1 MASALCGYVALGGV
15 AMIVTIDWIDRLI
28 MERECEEIVRYR
40 VKMKR
45 MKRIFEAHPNT
56 TRAEQLFV
64 ARVIDAAYPTPIL
77 HAMEWDTN

>member
-1 MASALCGYVALGGV
+1 
-15 AMIVTIDWIDRLI
+15 MIVTIDWIDRLI

-45 MKRIFEAHPNT
+45 IKRVFETRANT
-56 TRAEQLFV
+56 TRAEQLFM

-77 HAMEWDTN
+77 HAIYWDTN